1 MAETRPAPAPAADPT
16 DQRRRQRQQRTQMI
30 LRVLGIPGGVGIV
43 ATIQFL
49 RSGQWGLAL
58 LTGLASIG
66 VTVLAIFAKFFADL
80 TNKVLDRIEERLE
93 ESTDSLAEW
102 IVAQLESALVRFWW
116 KVTPQFKGAYYQSLI
131 YGYRTYRTQGLK
143 TPGEFSPD
151 LAKVFVPL
159 RITSKSLEQI
169 SPALIQRQETAK
181 GLEIW
186 DFLAESQREPA
197 YQRIVIIGAP
207 GSGKTTLLK
216 HITLTYAYNTHRRR
230 SRQVPTLVPVLLPLH
245 KIRDDITAASPK
257 DLPTVIVEQVK
268 TLPKGKT
275 LNLSPQWFESK
286 LLSGDCLVMLD
297 GLDEVADETQRRQV
311 SQWVD
316 GQMRAYPE
324 ARWILTSR
332 PYGYRNAQLEE
343 ARTTLGVQAFNLK
356 QMELFLRR
364 WYLQNEILRQAR
376 KPDPGVEAAAVD
388 KADDL
393 IGRIKNYPPL
403 AAMALNPLLLTM
415 IATVH
420 DNRGALPGSR
430 VDLYDEICDVLLV
443 RRQEAKG
450 LTEPFP
456 LKAEQKKS
464 VLQVL
469 ALELM
474 EREDREF
481 SLEQAVAMI
490 AAPLRNVA
498 GDTVTPTAFLAHI
511 ETVSG
516 LLLEREAGL
525 YQFAHLSFQ
534 EYLASAQ
541 VKEADQVRLL
551 VENIQLT
558 WWHETIRLFA
568 AKNDTTALVNAALDK
583 PTRDSLSI
591 AYDCAEEGKS
601 LSPQARARLEE
612 FSLESADA
620 EIAELAARVKL
631 TRRLNQLLRL
641 DDGTQIDRGL
651 ISRAEYQLFLIERG
665 MWFGEDKTRKP
676 WYTPE
681 DPLRPETHIS
691 LDDALEFCRWL
702 QYFDTDERYVSDF
715 FEEISESDRKEFAKY
730 AVKIDP
736 DPTEDPIE
744 HYYFRLPT
752 DDELQRTRTPEE
764 LSSEGWT
771 LGGKGEL
778 LRSIRVV
785 KAHVASEFHELQE
798 LLEFK
803 DWQAADA
810 ETRSLLARAKKHQEQ
825 QQTGLDNPLKDNT
838 PCHCLA
844 QVESLWVHYSGGR
857 YGFGVQAGI
866 WEATLGSGHGKR
878 RRFGMAVGWE
888 TTPQTKRIEPSW
900 FPGHYPQ
907 RESDWESE
915 VLLRRFMDCG
925 IERVIPLAAFEV
937 VTVNAKGE
945 EIQQEWHQARFFVE
959 DLGKGIPLEMMAI
972 PGGQFVM
979 GTPEEEGRDDE
990 GPPHEVTVS
999 PFFMGKYAVTQVQW
1013 RQVAAL
1019 PRVNRRLSAN
1029 PSKFKGNDQQP
1040 VEQVSWEEA
1049 VEFCQRLSAYTN
1061 RTYRLPTEAEWE
1073 YACRAGTTTPF
1084 HFGETITTSL
1094 ANYRGQDWKI
1104 GDTTYPGNYGEGP
1117 YGEFREKT
1125 TPVGMFPANRFGLC
1139 DMHGNVWEWCQDVW
1153 HGNYDSAPTD
1163 GTAWMEGSSQ
1173 DRRVCRG
1180 GSWNYDP
1187 RDCRSAVRNH
1197 NAPGDRNNNLGFRVV
1212 CVAAP

>member
-1 MAETRPAPAPAADPT
+1 MSETRTALQPPQPPEDPNEN
-16 DQRRRQRQQRTQMI
+16 RRRKRQQRTQTI
-30 LRVLGIPGGVGIV
+30 LRVLGIPGGLGI
-43 ATIQFL
+43 AGTIQLL

-58 LTGLASIG
+58 LAGFASIG
-66 VTVLAIFAKFFADL
+66 VTVLAIFARFFAGL
-80 TNKVLDRIEERLE
+80 TNKLLDRIEERLE
-93 ESTDSLAEW
+93 ETTDSLAEW
-102 IVAQLESALVRFWW
+102 IVAQLESAVVRFWW
-116 KVTPQFKGAYYQSLI
+116 QVTPQFRGAYYQSLI

-169 SPALIQRQETAK
+169 SPALIQRQETV
-181 GLEIW
+181 GNLEIW
-186 DFLAESQREPA
+186 DFLAESKRQPA

-207 GSGKTTLLK
+207 GSGKTTLLR
-216 HITLTYAYNTHRRR
+216 HITLTYAHNTHRRR
-230 SRQVPTLVPVLLPLH
+230 SRKVPTLVPVLLPLH
-245 KIRDDITAASPK
+245 KIRDDITAESPQA
-257 DLPTVIVEQVK
+257 LPTLIVEQVK
-268 TLPKGKT
+268 TLPKGQN

-286 LLSGDCLVMLD
+286 LLNGDCLVMLD
-297 GLDEVADETQRRQV
+297 GLDEVADEAQRRQV
-311 SQWVD
+311 SKWVD
-316 GQMRAYPE
+316 EQMRAYPD
-324 ARWILTSR
+324 ALWILTSR

-343 ARTTLGVQAFNLK
+343 ARTTLAVQAFNLK

-376 KPDPGVEAAAVD
+376 KRDPGVEAAAVN

-474 EREDREF
+474 VREDREF
-481 SLEQAVAMI
+481 SLEQAVAII

-498 GDTVTPTAFLAHI
+498 GDTVTPTEFIEHI

-516 LLLEREAGL
+516 LLLEREVGL

-541 VKEADQVRLL
+541 VKEADHVQLL

-568 AKNDTTALVNAALDK
+568 AKNDSTVLVNAALDN

-601 LSPQARARLEE
+601 LAPQARARLEE

-620 EIAELAARVKL
+620 DIAQLAARVKL

-641 DDGTQIDRGL
+641 DDETQVDRGL
-651 ISRAEYQLFLIERG
+651 ISRAEYQLFLVERD
-665 MWFGEDKTRKP
+665 MWFGKGENPKP

-681 DPLRPETHIS
+681 NPLQPETLIS

-702 QYFDTDERYVSDF
+702 KYFDGDERYFSIVFND
-715 FEEISESDRKEFAKY
+715 ISGADSKIAAQY
-730 AVKIDP
+730 AVPLDS
-736 DPTEDPIE
+736 DLIE
-744 HYYFRLPT
+744 ESTDQYFFRLPT
-752 DDELQRTRTPEE
+752 GKELRKVGKAKGANIECWTVGAKGVRLKGIRIVRTE
-764 LSSEGWT
+764 
-771 LGGKGEL
+771 
-778 LRSIRVV
+778 
-785 KAHVASEFHELQE
+785 VAPEFHEIQR
-798 LLEFK
+798 LLEFE
-803 DWQAADA
+803 DWPSADKA
-810 ETRSLLARAKKHQEQ
+810 TRSLLEAAKHSQGQ
-825 QQTGLDNPLKDNT
+825 QQPEPQNPYQDYT

-844 QVESLWVHYSGGR
+844 QVEQLWVHYSSGR

-866 WEATLGSGHGKR
+866 WEATRGSAQGQR

-888 TTPQTKRIEPSW
+888 ITPQTKALEPAW
-900 FPGHYPQ
+900 LPGHYPQ
-907 RESDWESE
+907 WESE
-915 VLLRRFMDCG
+915 ALLRRFMNCG
-925 IERVIPLAAFEV
+925 LERVMPLAAFEV
-937 VTVNAKGE
+937 VIVNAKGE
-945 EIQQEWHQARFFVE
+945 EIKQEWHQARFFVE
-959 DLGKGIPLEMMAI
+959 DLDKGIPLEMMAI
-972 PGGQFVM
+972 PGGRFVM
-979 GTPEEEGRDDE
+979 GSPADEEGRNDNE
-990 GPPHEVTVS
+990 GPQHEVTVS
-999 PFFMGKYAVTQVQW
+999 PFFMGRYPVTQAQW
-1013 RQVAAL
+1013 RQVAIM
-1019 PRVNRRLSAN
+1019 PRINRRLNAN
-1029 PSKFKGNDQQP
+1029 PSKFKGNDQSP

-1049 VEFCQRLSAYTN
+1049 VEFCQRLSVYTN

-1084 HFGETITTSL
+1084 HIGETLTAEL
-1094 ANYRGQDWKI
+1094 ANFYAADTYRDVPK
-1104 GDTTYPGNYGEGP
+1104 GE
-1117 YGEFREKT
+1117 YRRKT
-1125 TPVGMFPANRFGLC
+1125 TPMGIFPANRFGLC

-1153 HGNYDSAPTD
+1153 HKNYKGAPMD
-1163 GTAWMEGSSQ
+1163 GTAWMEGGNQ
-1173 DRRVCRG
+1173 DRRVIRG
-1180 GSWNYDP
+1180 GAWFNFP
-1187 RDCRSAVRNH
+1187 RDCRSADRFYSY
-1197 NAPGDRNNNLGFRVV
+1197 PGARDFGIGFRVV

>member
-1 MAETRPAPAPAADPT
+1 MSENQPALQPSQPPEDPQ
-16 DQRRRQRQQRTQMI
+16 DIRRRQRQQRTQTI
-30 LRVLGIPGGVGIV
+30 LRVLGIPGGIGV
-43 ATIQFL
+43 AATVQQL
-49 RSGQWGLAL
+49 QAGQIGWAV
-58 LTGLASIG
+58 LTGLASVG
-66 VTVLAIFAKFFADL
+66 VVALAVFAKFFSEL
-80 TNKVLDRIEERLE
+80 FNKVLDRIEERLE
-93 ESTDSLAEW
+93 ETTDPLAEW

-116 KVTPQFKGAYYQSLI
+116 KVTPQFQGAYYQSLI

-186 DFLAESQREPA
+186 DFLAESKREPA
-197 YQRIVIIGAP
+197 YQRMVIIGAP
-207 GSGKTTLLK
+207 GSGKTTLLR

-230 SRQVPTLVPVLLPLH
+230 SRKVPTLVPVLLPLH
-245 KIRDDITAASPK
+245 KIREDITVEQPK
-257 DLPTVIVEQVK
+257 TLPTLIVEQVK

-286 LLSGDCLVMLD
+286 LVNGQCLVMLD
-297 GLDEVADETQRRQV
+297 GLDEVADETERRQM

-316 GQMRAYPE
+316 EQMRAYPE
-324 ARWILTSR
+324 ALWILTSR
-332 PYGYRNAQLEE
+332 PYGYRNARLEE
-343 ARTTLGVQAFNLK
+343 ARTTLGVQAFNLR

-376 KPDPGVEAAAVD
+376 KPDPGVRAAAVD

-474 EREDREF
+474 VCEDREF
-481 SLEQAVAMI
+481 SLEQAVAII

-498 GDTVTPTAFLAHI
+498 GDTVTPTAFLEHI

-516 LLLEREAGL
+516 LLLEREVGL

-541 VKEADQVRLL
+541 VKEVGQLALL
-551 VENIQLT
+551 TDNIHQT

-568 AKNDTTALVNAALDK
+568 AKNDVTAIIQAALNM
-583 PTRDSLSI
+583 PNRESLTI
-591 AYDCAEEGKS
+591 AYDCSDEGKS
-601 LSPQARARLEE
+601 LDPNVRQALEE
-612 FSLESADA
+612 FSLESTDP
-620 EIAELAARVKL
+620 EIALLAAQVKL
-631 TRRLNQLLRL
+631 SRRLNQLLRL
-641 DDGTQIDRGL
+641 DDDTQIDAGVISEAEFELAMSERPLYFSDEDDPRHQKPWRTPASPQAPASCMTLEDAFEVCRGL
-651 ISRAEYQLFLIERG
+651 NAFATDDGLLGKGR
-665 MWFGEDKTRKP
+665 
-676 WYTPE
+676 YTY
-681 DPLRPETHIS
+681 L
-691 LDDALEFCRWL
+691 
-702 QYFDTDERYVSDF
+702 
-715 FEEISESDRKEFAKY
+715 
-730 AVKIDP
+730 
-736 DPTEDPIE
+736 
-744 HYYFRLPT
+744 RLPT
-752 DDELQRTRTPEE
+752 QAELQKLRT
-764 LSSEGWT
+764 SEQ
-771 LGGKGEL
+771 
-778 LRSIRVV
+778 
-785 KAHVASEFHELQE
+785 AQE
-798 LLEFK
+798 LCWTVDSDTLQPKGLKIVRAQIPEPLRQIVFFLSAH
-803 DWQAADA
+803 DWATADRK
-810 ETRSLLARAKKHQEQ
+810 TQTLLKKKLAPVELPSRAQMKNPIPCDDLRL
-825 QQTGLDNPLKDNT
+825 LD
-838 PCHCLA
+838 
-844 QVESLWVHYSGGR
+844 QLWVHYSGGQ

-866 WEATLGSGHGKR
+866 WEATRGSVQGQR

-888 TTPQTKRIEPSW
+888 TTPQTKGIEPAW
-900 FPGHYPQ
+900 FPGHYP
-907 RESDWESE
+907 RWESE
-915 VLLRRFMDCG
+915 DLLRRFIDCG
-925 IERVIPLAAFEV
+925 VERVMPLAAFEV

-945 EIQQEWHQARFFVE
+945 EIKQEWHQARFFVE
-959 DLGKGIPLEMMAI
+959 GLGKGIPLEMMAI
-972 PGGQFVM
+972 PGGRFVM
-979 GTPEEEGRDDE
+979 GSPADEEDRDSDE
-990 GPPHEVTVS
+990 GPQHEVMVS
-999 PFFMGKYAVTQVQW
+999 PFFMGRYPVTQVQW

-1029 PSKFKGNDQQP
+1029 PAKFKGNDQHP

-1084 HFGETITTSL
+1084 HFGKTITTDV
-1094 ANYRGQDWKI
+1094 ANYRGQDREYK
-1104 GDTTYPGNYGEGP
+1104 GTTYSGNYGEGP
-1117 YGEFREKT
+1117 YGEFRELT
-1125 TPVGMFPANRFGLC
+1125 TTVGMFSANRFGLC
-1139 DMHGNVWEWCQDVW
+1139 DMHGNVCEWCQDVW
-1153 HGNYDSAPTD
+1153 HDNYEGAPTD
-1163 GTAWMEGSSQ
+1163 GTAWIEGGNQ
-1173 DRRVCRG
+1173 DRHVLRG
-1180 GSWNYDP
+1180 GSWFDGP
-1187 RDCRSAVRNH
+1187 RVCRSAVRDYVT
-1197 NAPGDRNNNLGFRVV
+1197 PGGRGYNLGFRVV